1 MNGGLPSVIE
11 AAFPNIIPV
20 PRPDVL
26 DYKIKNPNW
35 LAGFISAEEC
45 FFINIR
51 SKPKMK
57 IGYLIELTFKITQH
71 YRDEQ
76 LMRSLIEYF
85 GCGNIYK
92 NRDTVEFKITKFEDL
107 TEKIIPFLVKYPI
120 QGAKFVDYLD
130 FVKVIKLMK
139 NKAHLT
145 EEGLYQIRKIKAGMN
160 RGRK

>member
-1 MNGGLPSVIE
+1 
-11 AAFPNIIPV
+11 
-20 PRPDVL
+20 
-26 DYKIKNPNW
+26 
-35 LAGFISAEEC
+35 
-45 FFINIR
+45 
-51 SKPKMK
+51 MK

-120 QGAKFVDYLD
+120 QGAKFLDYLD

-145 EEGLYQIRKIKAGMN
+145 EEGLCQI
-160 RGRK
+160 